1 MAILSHTTRSSTC
14 WSLRARAAIASFCV
28 STRTIVHSTMMQ
40 HRNSSRVLARV
51 RWLMCTSKP
60 GDARLPAAL
69 SLIAG
74 CAFLLGACRQQMF
87 QQPSYRPYQPSGLF
101 ADGSSARSLPAG
113 TVARGQLRDD
123 PLLFT
128 GKDANGQDATEF

>member
-28 STRTIVHSTMMQ
+28 STRTIVHSIVTQ
-40 HRNSSRVLARV
+40 HRNSWRVLARA
-51 RWLMCTSKP
+51 RWLMCTGKP

-74 CAFLLGACRQQMF
+74 CAMLLGACRQQMF
-87 QQPSYRPYQPSGLF
+87 QQPSYRPYQPSTLF
-101 ADGSSARSLPAG
+101 TDGTSARALPAD
-113 TVARGQLRDD
+113 TVARGQLRND
-123 PLLFT
+123 PLL
-128 GKDANGQDATEF
+128 